1 MTMVSDT
8 NDVYSN
14 DDAPTFSSIYY
25 GYSEEVRNLIRIRA
39 GLYQENSNFHNSTW
53 NLFRVNILN
62 WKMSNKGWNDVNH
75 KNFQE
80 ELADVL
86 NRLLRNGDKDSLR
99 RTRIMSTLM
108 ILYED
113 IENSPFQPI
122 YDIVESGIFLES

>member
-1 MTMVSDT
+1 
-8 NDVYSN
+8 
-14 DDAPTFSSIYY
+14 
-25 GYSEEVRNLIRIRA
+25 
-39 GLYQENSNFHNSTW
+39 
-53 NLFRVNILN
+53 
-62 WKMSNKGWNDVNH
+62 MSNKGWNDVNH

-80 ELADVL
+80 ELAEVL